1 MKNKK
6 CPLLRADTVNLNIVI
21 KAIFLLSMLLLSA
34 CAFMKSDVQ
43 TKGSDSAANNLTS
56 YAISLVGTRYKY
68 GGNSPDTGF
77 DCSGFVNHVFRHTL
91 SIKLP
96 RSSYDI
102 SHIGQAI
109 STGNLRVGDLV
120 FFNTQQHKF
129 SHVGIYLGSDRFIH
143 APSSGGKVR
152 TENMRDKYWEKHYD
166 GARRITLRG

>member
-1 MKNKK
+1 MKSI
-6 CPLLRADTVNLNIVI
+6 L
-21 KAIFLLSMLLLSA
+21 LLSILLLSA
-34 CAFMKSDVQ
+34 CASVKNDVRAPDSD
-43 TKGSDSAANNLTS
+43 AARNLAS
-56 YAISLVGTRYKY
+56 YAQSLVGTRYKY

-120 FFNTQQHKF
+120 FFNTLQRKF

-152 TENMRDKYWEKHYD
+152 TENMREAYWKKHYD